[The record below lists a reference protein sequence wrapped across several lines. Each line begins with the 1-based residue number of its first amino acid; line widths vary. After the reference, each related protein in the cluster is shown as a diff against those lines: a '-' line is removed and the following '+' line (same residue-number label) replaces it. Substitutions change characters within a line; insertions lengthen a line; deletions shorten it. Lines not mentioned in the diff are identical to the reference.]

1 MQPLPKKRPANAEDQ
16 EKVPPL
22 LQDIIVLLHYSNF
35 ICISS
40 VTPS

>member
-1 MQPLPKKRPANAEDQ
+1 MQPLPKKWPANAEDQ

-22 LQDIIVLLHYSNF
+22 QDIIALLHYSNF
-35 ICISS
+35 ICIFS